1 MGQKLHSTKPYCT
14 SSVRSVK
21 ALSLQLRQT
30 YTGSPSFF
38 VTATRSIH
46 PRRLGRSFSSPWKV
60 NSPLACL
67 ASFRMAETAQLSC
80 HYRMSPCNCVLHV
93 PVVYLPNIYLC
104 YYLQAQLTCHNKF
117 CKKFFVHVRTLC
129 TRHSLRFF
137 ECLGT
142 RLKHWTWEA
151 KNLRPKTWD
160 PCTQSF
166 RAVLHSTAQYLL
178 NFLIRRRYLP
188 ACRIASFIV

>member
-1 MGQKLHSTKPYCT
+1 MIFQLTLKGEQST
-14 SSVRSVK
+14 SVSCI
-21 ALSLQLRQT
+21 
-30 YTGSPSFF
+30 Y
-38 VTATRSIH
+38 
-46 PRRLGRSFSSPWKV
+46 
-60 NSPLACL
+60 
-67 ASFRMAETAQLSC
+67 FRKAETAQPSC

-104 YYLQAQLTCHNKF
+104 YYLQAQLTCHDKF

-188 ACRIASFIV
+188 TCRIASFIVSASHHHLLYVLLLLLSEFGM